1 MLIEPQNFFAKKKPW
16 IFISTQETISG
27 LITTL
32 VINARLFTTLQ
43 NVNMFKIIE
52 VESASKFSLRVLW
65 KMVLFV
71 VHDFQNGI
79 KYGMIQNVSIY
90 FLLSYHNNVMLKTD
104 IMLDYW

>member
-1 MLIEPQNFFAKKKPW
+1 
-16 IFISTQETISG
+16 
-27 LITTL
+27 
-32 VINARLFTTLQ
+32 
-43 NVNMFKIIE
+43 MFKIIE

-71 VHDFQNGI
+71 VCYFQNGV
-79 KYGMIQNVSIY
+79 KYQAFQNVSIY